1 MVTLNIDKST
11 CGNIADF
18 MEIYFFQNIRDDP
31 DMDNIEYVRGLI
43 NAIDEFRRVSE
54 EGDYN

>member
-1 MVTLNIDKST
+1 MVTLNIDKDT
-11 CGNIADF
+11 CRNIADF
-18 MEIYFFQNIRDDP
+18 MEIYFFQNIRDDT
-31 DMDNIEYVRGLI
+31 DMDNIEYVRSLI